1 MSHDRGLALLR
12 DLRPLDLL
20 CACLSA
26 GQRGRRLDTATA
38 TALINPATDLVS
50 LAQLAGRHRVTPMLA
65 ACIADPEIGPLLP
78 EDFRVYLEFM
88 HAENSSR
95 NETLRLQLAEAAA
108 CLNEVGIQ
116 PVLLKGAIR
125 LVDGLYPDP
134 GWRFMRDLDLL
145 IPRDRLP
152 DAVARLSLL
161 GYGFQENVAEWSTQ
175 HKHLP
180 PLRRDGDAAV
190 IEIHSE
196 PLSSRHGLCTA
207 EGVQARSTLVDL
219 DGTQVRIPD
228 IVDQVAQLI
237 GHDHFDGYLSRSRM
251 FLLRSVFETA
261 LLCRNQDHTRQLLAR
276 FASEGVRRWAWTQ
289 LGLAARLFPD
299 YVARPLDGG
308 LVANLETRALLGL
321 ELLDENG
328 RLRRL
333 VWFGWTRIDKLL
345 RLRVEREYLAANIWS
360 PGYHSRSVR
369 RLRRLWKND

>member
-1 MSHDRGLALLR
+1 MAPHR

-38 TALINPATDLVS
+38 AALINPATDLVS
-50 LAQLAGRHRVTPMLA
+50 FAQLAGRHLVTPMLA

-78 EDFRVYLEFM
+78 EDFRTYLEFM
-88 HAENSSR
+88 HAQNSSR

-108 CLNEVGIQ
+108 RLNEVGIQ

-152 DAVARLSLL
+152 EAVACLSSL

-175 HKHLP
+175 YKHLP

-196 PLSSRHGLCTA
+196 PLSSRHGLCGA

-228 IVDQVAQLI
+228 IVDQLAQLI
-237 GHDHFDGYLSRSRM
+237 GHDRFDRYLSRSRM
-251 FLLRSVFETA
+251 FLLRSIFETA
-261 LLCRNQDHTRQLLAR
+261 LLCRNQDHTRQLLDR

-299 YVARPLDGG
+299 YVARPRDGG
-308 LVANLETRALLGL
+308 LIDNLETRALLGL
-321 ELLDENG
+321 EQLDENG

-333 VWFGWTRIDKLL
+333 VWFGWTRIDKLF
-345 RLRVEREYLAANIWS
+345 RLREEREHLAANIWS
-360 PGYHSRSVR
+360 TGYHRRGVR
-369 RLRRLWKND
+369 RLRRLWKHD